1 MLWNQTPKEFNSFDS
16 GLVDGIGELLK
27 SKFLEFDTMRKDLEG
42 GINDY
47 KKIARKP
54 NSFLLLMVKAMQ
66 DACVHLGLLK
76 NTYSEMRFGVTKFQW
91 YYLEVYGLLDYL
103 KLHVLHMDGQRPA
116 ATTVTHCVGAFMHI
130 ARTVQEFYTAG
141 LSDPENFGIPLF
153 HAIF

>member
-76 NTYSEMRFGVTKFQW
+76 NTYSEMRFGVTKFQ
-91 YYLEVYGLLDYL
+91 
-103 KLHVLHMDGQRPA
+103 
-116 ATTVTHCVGAFMHI
+116 
-130 ARTVQEFYTAG
+130 
-141 LSDPENFGIPLF
+141 
-153 HAIF
+153 

>member
-42 GINDY
+42 RINDY

-76 NTYSEMRFGVTKFQW
+76 NTYSEMRFGVTKFQ
-91 YYLEVYGLLDYL
+91 
-103 KLHVLHMDGQRPA
+103 
-116 ATTVTHCVGAFMHI
+116 
-130 ARTVQEFYTAG
+130 
-141 LSDPENFGIPLF
+141 
-153 HAIF
+153 